1 LEKPTH
7 NPKVVGSNPA
17 SATKQNPVAM
27 RLLGYFFGSMSIV
40 GVTQNG
46 NTNILFER
54 KFVIQLLHKILCVH
68 MFAKSPQLICLEWL
82 NKEIRRKTSTV
93 EIFLNPDSYLRR

>member
-1 LEKPTH
+1 MF
-7 NPKVVGSNPA
+7 V
-17 SATKQNPVAM
+17 
-27 RLLGYFFGSMSIV
+27 FFGSMSIV

-68 MFAKSPQLICLEWL
+68 MFAKSPQLNMLRMAEQG
-82 NKEIRRKTSTV
+82 
-93 EIFLNPDSYLRR
+93 NPPQNQHSRNIP